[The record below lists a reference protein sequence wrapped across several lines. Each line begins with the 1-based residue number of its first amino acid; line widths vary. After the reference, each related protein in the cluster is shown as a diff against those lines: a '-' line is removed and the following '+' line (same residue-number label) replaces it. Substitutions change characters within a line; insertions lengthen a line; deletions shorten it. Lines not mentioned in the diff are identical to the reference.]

1 MQPAPPE
8 ELDRLDVLAS
18 CRVVGTPPELE
29 FDALVKLAALLTDSS
44 HAALTLIDA
53 ERLWVKAAYG
63 CIPGDYPRAGAPCEQ
78 VLRESGFFELTEL
91 HYVHALAGGARSYA
105 AVPLRDGRRVLG
117 TLEVYGRTARTLSGA
132 QREHLTSLGQQASA
146 LLELR
151 RLRDQR
157 LLKNEAL
164 LYSATRISGIGC
176 WQWDLR
182 TGETTLTDEM
192 FALFGVDPSQ
202 PLGWDEYLAHVHPE
216 DRDEVVARIGMACR
230 GEATHFPDYRIVRSS
245 GEVRIVHATAELLR
259 DEEGRPMR
267 LTGALHDVTTQ
278 RAAEEQRK
286 QVAVKAVQSQKL
298 ESLGVLS
305 GGVAH
310 DFNNLLVG
318 VLGNAELALADR
330 SLAPTSRDLLE
341 RIVEAAQRAG
351 ALTRQLLAYTG
362 RSHLKLVE
370 VDLASQIER
379 LLPRLRET
387 LPHGVSLRASLPSG
401 LAGVRAD
408 LDQLQL
414 LTSNLVLNAAESYE
428 GGGEVTLRVFSV
440 DVEAEQAHDVSVPSR
455 VGTGRH
461 VVLEVGDRGCGMVR
475 STLDRALE
483 PFFSTKFTGRGL
495 GLCAVLG
502 IARSH
507 SGVLTVDSTPGEGSR
522 VRVHFPA
529 LDRLASPRAPSEPP
543 VLHGGQLGGHTVLLV
558 DDEALVRNVER
569 MAMQRAGLTVLEAAD
584 GTQAIEVLR
593 QNRERVDLV
602 VLDLVM
608 PGLDAA
614 STLNAL
620 RAIRPDLPVIVQS
633 GYSEEEASRSLE
645 QLDGPLDF
653 LSKPF
658 SVATMLA
665 KVTSAL
671 RRK

>member
-1 MQPAPPE
+1 MQAAPPE
-8 ELDRLDVLAS
+8 ELDRLDALAS
-18 CRVVGTPPELE
+18 CRIVGTSPESD
-29 FDALVKLAALLTDSS
+29 FDALVKPAALLTDSS

-53 ERLWVKAAYG
+53 DRLWVKAAYG
-63 CIPGDYPRAGAPCEQ
+63 CTPGEYPRAGAPCEL

-91 HYVHALAGGARSYA
+91 DHAHPLAAGARSYA

-117 TLEVYGRTARTLSGA
+117 TLAVYGRTARMLSGS
-132 QREHLTSLGQQASA
+132 QREHLMTLGQQASA

-151 RLRDQR
+151 KLRDQH

-182 TGETTLTDEM
+182 TGKTTLTDEV
-192 FALFGVDPSQ
+192 FALFGVDPSE
-202 PLGWDEYLAHVHPE
+202 PLGWEEYIAHVHPE
-216 DRDEVVARIGMACR
+216 DRDGVVARIGMACR
-230 GEATHFPDYRIVRSS
+230 GEATQFPDYRIVRAN
-245 GEVRIVHATAELLR
+245 GEVRTVHATSELLR
-259 DEEGRPMR
+259 DDEGRPML
-267 LTGALHDVTTQ
+267 LTGALQDVTAL

-351 ALTRQLLAYTG
+351 GLTRQLLAYTG

-379 LLPRLRET
+379 LVARVQDTLPR
-387 LPHGVSLRASLPSG
+387 GVSLRSSLERG
-401 LAGVRAD
+401 LAGIRAD

-414 LTSNLVLNAAESYE
+414 LTSNLILNAAESYE
-428 GGGEVTLRVFSV
+428 GEGEVTLRVFSLE
-440 DVEAEQAHDVSVPSR
+440 VEAEPAHDVSVPTR
-455 VGTGRH
+455 LGAGRY

-495 GLCAVLG
+495 GLSAVLG

-522 VRVHFPA
+522 VRMHFPA
-529 LDRLASPRAPSEPP
+529 LDRLAAPRPQSEPP
-543 VLHGGQLGGHTVLLV
+543 LRAGGLGGHTVLLV

-593 QNRERVDLV
+593 QNRELVDLV

-614 STLNAL
+614 STLTAL
-620 RAIRPDLPVIVQS
+620 RAIRPDVPVIVQS

-645 QLDGPLDF
+645 QLDGPIDF

-658 SVATMLA
+658 SVATMLG